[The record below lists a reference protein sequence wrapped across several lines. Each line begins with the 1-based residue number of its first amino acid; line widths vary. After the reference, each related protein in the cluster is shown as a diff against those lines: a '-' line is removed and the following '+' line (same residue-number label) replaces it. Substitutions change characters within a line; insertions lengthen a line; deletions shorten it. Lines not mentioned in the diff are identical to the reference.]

1 MSEVLEWILDGSV
14 ASGVYA
20 WVVEVEG
27 LHVEDDGRA
36 HAALTE
42 VGDARRERWAGTL
55 IGDIEGIEVARRL
68 YRRFG
73 IDPTRTRPSS
83 EALLR
88 RALKQQGFY
97 RLNNVVD
104 TGNWVS
110 LEFLLPLG
118 LYDRA
123 RIEGTRVRV
132 RLGADGEQF
141 EGIRKGPVNVGGRLC
156 VSDAKGPFGSPTSD
170 SLRTCIET
178 STRDV
183 AAILFA
189 PRDDASSHMED
200 LLQASGAALAE
211 RLVACGGTL
220 RVSRSLQA

>member
-1 MSEVLEWILDGSV
+1 MSEDLEWILDGSV
-14 ASGVYA
+14 EPGVYA
-20 WVVEVEG
+20 WIVEVEG

-42 VGDARRERWAGTL
+42 LGNARRERWAGVL

-73 IDPTRTRPSS
+73 VDPTRTRPSS

-123 RIEGTRVRV
+123 RIEGSQVRV
-132 RLGADGEQF
+132 RLGAEGEHF

-170 SLRTCIET
+170 SLRTSIRA

-189 PRDDASSHMED
+189 PRDETSSRMEA
-200 LLQASGAALAE
+200 LLRASGIALAD

-220 RVSRSLQA
+220 RVSRALRA

>member
-1 MSEVLEWILDGSV
+1 MSEVLEWILDDSL
-14 ASGVYA
+14 AKGVFA

-27 LHVEDDGRA
+27 VRVEDDGHA
-36 HAALTE
+36 HQALTE
-42 VGDARRERWAGTL
+42 LGRDLHARWAGVQ
-55 IGDIEGIEVARRL
+55 IGQIEGIEVARRL
-68 YRRFG
+68 YRRYG
-73 IDPTRTRPSS
+73 VDPTRTRPSS

-88 RALKQQGFY
+88 RALKGQGFY

-123 RIEGTRVRV
+123 HIVGSQVRVRV
-132 RLGADGEQF
+132 GGEGENF

-156 VSDAKGPFGSPTSD
+156 VSDEQGAFGSPTSD
-170 SLRTCIET
+170 SLRTCIRD

-183 AAILFA
+183 AVILFA
-189 PRDDASSHMED
+189 PSEGDPAH
-200 LLQASGAALAE
+200 LQRAGTALAE
-211 RLVACGGTL
+211 RLVACGGSL
-220 RVSRSLQA
+220 RVSRALPC